1 MRISD
6 WSSDVC
12 SADLKLKPVIDIIGI
27 LVCVINGHVAR
38 FKDDVWLDRPAG
50 LGPGCR
56 RATARSEIAGLRE
69 RAPARIG
76 SRIKDSF
83 FGVSADHRALDRK
96 STRLNS
102 SH

>member
-1 MRISD
+1 MRIRD

-12 SADLKLKPVIDIIGI
+12 SSDLPVASKIVVGREKLKPVIDIIGI

-76 SRIKDSF
+76 SRIKASF
-83 FGVSADHRALDRK
+83 FGVSADGH
-96 STRLNS
+96 
-102 SH
+102 